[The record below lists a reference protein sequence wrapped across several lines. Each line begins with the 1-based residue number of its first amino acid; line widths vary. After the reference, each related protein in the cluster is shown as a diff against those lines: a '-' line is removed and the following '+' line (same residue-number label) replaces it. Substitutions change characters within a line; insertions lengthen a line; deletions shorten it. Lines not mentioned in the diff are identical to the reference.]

1 MATTLN
7 RADAATVENAS
18 QTTGLQV
25 RVRRTL
31 TSEDGG
37 FQLDVDF
44 ELQNGITILFGP
56 SGAGKT
62 TLLDCIAGLTDL
74 NEGRIVVGAR
84 VLIDSQAGIYLSASE
99 RRIGY
104 VFQDLALFPHM
115 TVEANVAYGLR
126 ELKAKDRKQR
136 VAGALEGLGISDL
149 RARRPAELSGGERQ
163 RVALARALVTQPS
176 VLLLDEPLAA
186 LDMPVRMKIAEDL
199 RRSVQALP
207 IPVLYVTHSRD
218 EVFMLGERMLMLER
232 GKIIAEGTPHQ
243 VMSAPR
249 SETVAQLAGFENV
262 FDAEVTAIHEE
273 RGTMTCKVTASGLGR
288 ARLTAVP
295 TNCQE
300 DNGTTEVV
308 PSRDDEPVG
317 HLAQIELETP
327 LVRAEVGSKLRV
339 GVSAGDVL
347 LATAAPVGLSARN
360 ILSGKLLSLWQRDMV
375 VVARVDCGV
384 EMSVHLT
391 LAARDSLQLTPG
403 RQVWLVVKTH
413 SCHLL
418 G

>member
-7 RADAATVENAS
+7 RVNPSMVSDSSRKA
-18 QTTGLQV
+18 GLQV

-31 TSEDGG
+31 ASEDGG
-37 FQLDVDF
+37 FQLDVAF
-44 ELQNGITILFGP
+44 AVEKGITILFGP

-62 TLLDCIAGLTDL
+62 TVLDCIAGLANPDQ
-74 NEGRIVVGAR
+74 GRISAGAR
-84 VLIDSQAGIYLSASE
+84 VLFDSEEGINLAATE
-99 RRIGY
+99 RKIGY
-104 VFQDLALFPHM
+104 VFQDLALFPHL
-115 TVEANVAYGLR
+115 TVEANVAYGLSGI
-126 ELKAKDRKQR
+126 KAEDRKQR
-136 VAGALEGLGISDL
+136 VAGALESLGISEL

-163 RVALARALVTQPS
+163 RVALARALVTEPT

-199 RRSVQALP
+199 RRSIQALP

-262 FDAEVTAIHEE
+262 FDAQVTSIHEE
-273 RGTMTCKVTASGLGR
+273 RGTMMCRVGG
-288 ARLTAVP
+288 
-295 TNCQE
+295 
-300 DNGTTEVV
+300 GEV
-308 PSRDDEPVG
+308 
-317 HLAQIELETP
+317 ELETP
-327 LVRAEVGSKLRV
+327 LVRADVGSKLRV
-339 GVSAGDVL
+339 GISAGDVL
-347 LATAAPVGLSARN
+347 LATSAPVGLSARN
-360 ILSGKLLSLWQRDMV
+360 ILPGKLLSLWQRDMI

-391 LAARDSLQLTPG
+391 LAARDSLQLAPG
-403 RQVWLVVKTH
+403 RPVWLIVKTH

-418 G
+418 A

>member
-7 RADAATVENAS
+7 RADPATVENTS
-18 QTTGLQV
+18 QRTGLQV

-62 TLLDCIAGLTDL
+62 TLLDCIAGLTDV

-84 VLIDSQAGIYLSASE
+84 VLINSQAGIYLSASE

-207 IPVLYVTHSRD
+207 IPVFYVTHSRD

>member
-1 MATTLN
+1 MATTVDRVN
-7 RADAATVENAS
+7 PGAASDSIADA
-18 QTTGLQV
+18 GLQV

-31 TSEDGG
+31 TSDDGG
-37 FQLDVDF
+37 FQLDVAF
-44 ELQNGITILFGP
+44 AIEKGITILFGP

-62 TLLDCIAGLTDL
+62 TLLDCIAGLTNPDQ
-74 NEGRIVVGAR
+74 GRIVAAGR
-84 VLIDSQAGIYLSASE
+84 VMFDSEGQISLSATE

-104 VFQDLALFPHM
+104 VFQDLALFPHL
-115 TVEANVAYGLR
+115 TVEANVAYGLGG
-126 ELKAKDRKQR
+126 LKSEERKQR
-136 VAGALEGLGISDL
+136 ITEALGSLAISEL
-149 RARRPAELSGGERQ
+149 RKRRPVELSGGERQ

-186 LDMPVRMKIAEDL
+186 LDLPVRMKIADDL
-199 RRSVQALP
+199 RRSIQELP

-262 FDAEVTAIHEE
+262 FDAKVTSIHEE
-273 RGTMTCKVTASGLGR
+273 RGTMMCVLGGSQ
-288 ARLTAVP
+288 V
-295 TNCQE
+295 
-300 DNGTTEVV
+300 
-308 PSRDDEPVG
+308 
-317 HLAQIELETP
+317 ELETP

-339 GVSAGDVL
+339 GISAGDIL
-347 LATAAPVGLSARN
+347 LATSAPVGLSARN
-360 ILSGKLLSLWQRDMV
+360 ILPGRLLSLWQRDMI

-391 LAARDSLQLTPG
+391 LAARDSLELRPG
-403 RQVWLVVKTH
+403 RQVWLIVKTH

-418 G
+418 A